1 MKNIHY
7 SSLYEN
13 WEKAEK
19 KARRRDRLCL
29 LKYAVIIGIS
39 VSLLILSVY
48 GIAEIF
54 LKYIH

>member
-13 WEKAEK
+13 WEKSEK
-19 KARRRDRLCL
+19 QARRRERLHL

>member
-1 MKNIHY
+1 MRKVCQCT
-7 SSLYEN
+7 LYED

>member
-1 MKNIHY
+1 MKKIDY
-7 SSLYEN
+7 YFLYKE
-13 WEKAEK
+13 WEKEEK
-19 KARRRDRLCL
+19 QARRRDKLLL

-54 LKYIH
+54 IKSFI